1 MSFSIS
7 GIFKPA
13 KQAEPVS
20 NVAPT
25 AQDTA
30 ATDSNSATEKVSQA
44 ENTTKKQ
51 ANGGSC
57 CGGCGGG
64 NH

>member
-13 KQAEPVS
+13 KQTESLTKVTPKTDKTKILETDK
-20 NVAPT
+20 T
-25 AQDTA
+25 AIKQ
-30 ATDSNSATEKVSQA
+30 
-44 ENTTKKQ
+44 EN
-51 ANGGSC
+51 GSSC

-64 NH
+64 KH

>member
-7 GIFKPA
+7 GIFKP
-13 KQAEPVS
+13 
-20 NVAPT
+20 
-25 AQDTA
+25 
-30 ATDSNSATEKVSQA
+30 
-44 ENTTKKQ
+44 TKKVESSTKVTPKTDDIKKFETDKTAKKQ
-51 ANGGSC
+51 ENGSSC